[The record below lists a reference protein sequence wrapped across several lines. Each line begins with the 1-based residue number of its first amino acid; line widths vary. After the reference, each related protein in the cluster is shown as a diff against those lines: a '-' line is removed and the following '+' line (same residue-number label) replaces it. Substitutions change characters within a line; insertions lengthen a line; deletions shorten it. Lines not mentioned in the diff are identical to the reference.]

1 MISARLTLIPL
12 ALVLLSGCAASQ
24 TARFTVDATD
34 LPRHLL
40 HAEMAIPVGEF
51 ARDDRGGA
59 DIWFVEWVPGNHNP
73 SGPVQNLVN
82 FSARDDK
89 GRVIE
94 WRRDPARTV
103 RKTLDIPPDAR
114 EVRLRYSYIA
124 SQPWV
129 NSRSSD
135 SYGRPNLGVIN
146 FNTVLFYPG
155 GANKNEF
162 LIDGV
167 LLMPDGWS
175 ASTSLLAPGRV
186 YRGSRDGGVERVG
199 LGVAPL
205 AIFVDAP
212 AIMGEHL
219 ASWAMSPMNGA
230 VHTFD
235 AVAPSEEFL
244 VMPPERMEKF
254 NRMHAECEAVFGAF
268 PFGQFRYLIAM
279 SDDLPGFGVEH
290 RESTLIRYPSRTLC
304 DSEKPGGSPMGTV
317 PHEYVHVWVGKLVA
331 QEGLLHENYHTPAD
345 TRLMWVYEGLTT
357 YYTDVMS
364 VRSGLLTF
372 EQFRDAL
379 VERMHRYA
387 MQPGRAWRSVEDT
400 AAGLRH
406 LRETSP
412 RFENLRRRQ
421 DYYHEGSLFWLEAD
435 ALIRGA
441 TNNERSLDDFSR
453 AFFGVKAPPGAGDV
467 VEHTRQDVV
476 DALRAV
482 YAGVDWD
489 AMIRER
495 IESPRRDLGF
505 DTLARALSS
514 RFEYT
519 GEPFTRADR
528 VSVVSRAADLRAS
541 IGVSVRDGGEIGEIL
556 LDSPAWRAGLGYDM
570 TIVGVGA
577 PGHDDHV
584 EYSAQSLRD
593 AVAATPERG
602 GVDLLVKWDGQI
614 RPVRVAYDG
623 GMRYPRLVPVDGGP
637 DILGSIATPRTE

>member
-1 MISARLTLIPL
+1 MASRLAIVPIT
-12 ALVLLSGCAASQ
+12 VVVLSGCAASQ
-24 TARFTVDATD
+24 TARLTVDATD

-40 HAEMAIPVGEF
+40 HAEMTIPASAFE
-51 ARDDRGGA
+51 RDAGGGA
-59 DIWFVEWVPGNHNP
+59 DVWFVEWVPGNHNP

-82 FSARDDK
+82 FTARDDR
-89 GRVIE
+89 GRVIP

-114 EVRLRYSYIA
+114 EVRLKYSYIA

-129 NSRSSD
+129 NSRSTD

-155 GANKNEF
+155 GADKNEF
-162 LIDGV
+162 LIDGA

-175 ASTSLLAPGRV
+175 ASTSLLAPGTV
-186 YRGSRDGGVERVG
+186 YRGSRDGGVERVT

-205 AIFVDAP
+205 ATFVDAP
-212 AIMGEHL
+212 VIMGEHL
-219 ASWAMSPMNGA
+219 ASWAMTPMNGA

-235 AVAPSEEFL
+235 AVAPAEEFL

-290 RESTLIRYPSRTLC
+290 RESTLIRYPNRTLR

-331 QEGLLHENYHTPAD
+331 QEGLLHADYHTPAE

-364 VRSGLLTF
+364 VRSGLLTR

-379 VERMHRYA
+379 LEKMHRYA
-387 MQPGRAWRSVEDT
+387 MQPGRLWRSVEDT
-400 AAGLRH
+400 GAGLRH

-412 RFENLRRRQ
+412 RFENMRRRQ

-435 ALIRGA
+435 AIIRGA
-441 TNNERSLDDFSR
+441 TDNERSLDDFSR
-453 AFFGVKAPPGAGDV
+453 AFFGVAPPAGVGDV

-476 DALRAV
+476 DALGAV
-482 YAGVDWD
+482 YSGVDWD
-489 AMIRER
+489 ALIRER
-495 IESPRRDLGF
+495 LEKPREDLGF
-505 DTLARALSS
+505 GYLAGLLGHRL
-514 RFEYT
+514 EYT
-519 GEPFTRADR
+519 PEPFTRSDR
-528 VSVVSRAADLRAS
+528 AAVVSRAADLRS
-541 IGVSVRDGGEIGEIL
+541 SLGVSVRDGGEIGEIL

-570 TIVGVGA
+570 TIVGVRLDGDGEHA
-577 PGHDDHV
+577 
-584 EYSAQSLRD
+584 EYSAQALRD
-593 AVAATPERG
+593 AVAASAESG
-602 GVDLLVKWDGQI
+602 VVDLLVRWDGQI
-614 RPVRVAYDG
+614 RPVRIAYDG
-623 GMRYPRLVPVDGGP
+623 GLRFPRLTPMEGRRDLI
-637 DILGSIATPRTE
+637 DAIAASRVE